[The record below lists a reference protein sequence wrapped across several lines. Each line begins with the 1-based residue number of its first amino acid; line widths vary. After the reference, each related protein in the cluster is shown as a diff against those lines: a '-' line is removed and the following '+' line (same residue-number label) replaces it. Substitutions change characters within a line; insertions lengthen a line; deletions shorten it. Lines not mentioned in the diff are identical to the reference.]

1 MSKLK
6 NWLVGISATVG
17 AFALSLAVG
26 LQAHAADIDTG
37 FDATSTQTMLT
48 TAIGNVSPTLKVGVV
63 AVIGIGLGI
72 WVLFFLIGKLKKHT
86 K

>member
-1 MSKLK
+1 MSKIK
-6 NWLVGISATVG
+6 KYLVGAAATVG
-17 AFALSLAVG
+17 AFAFSLMAGLS
-26 LQAHAADIDTG
+26 AHAADIDTG